1 MSLGALKRYGGFVG
15 RVCGAACLGGVLAA
29 AAEYAF
35 GALSGAGAFW
45 GQPRFLYQLIFGAEA
60 LWAAVVGGVVF
71 AAGGTVYY
79 VANVRKGPVRLES
92 PPLLTAVVAV
102 TGAAFFYFLTTCD
115 FPALIAMPTAVTAGI
130 FVLGVAAWF
139 VGAGAVYG
147 ALTELRRRIGA
158 GGALPAYF
166 LRVLALGLLG
176 PFVLAEGWALWRA
189 RVPSPRRPDI
199 YLVVMDAFRADR
211 LSYYDAPRYLA
222 PTLEMFGVDAVVFR
236 EAYTVSSWTKPAVA
250 SAFTATYPGTHG
262 VNASF
267 LPIPKEAATLAEV
280 LRKGG
285 YRTIS
290 VSANPNVTRPAR
302 TVDGF
307 DIADDTSHGPLFNA
321 AGPPVSCMR
330 PFVAFE
336 GLRPL
341 LGPLFIRSLDGLN
354 VTARLKFWTG
364 FAGERPTFYY
374 VHYMEPHI
382 PNWPRPEY
390 AFEYRPYLARV
401 DPSRLARIASGPF
414 FWHEVLKDPTFVP
427 EFDANELALARALY
441 DADIRRMD
449 VVIEA
454 LLEDVI
460 GRSDRGAGA
469 VIVIT
474 ADHGEEFLEHGRW
487 LHGAGLH
494 HEVAR
499 VPLMIKAPG
508 CRPGVVEGPVDLVDL
523 PRTLASF
530 AGLEPPPAWEG
541 LDLTPAIMSGAELP
555 RRKLLLEGI
564 HTILPPSAGEETGA
578 SLKLYGLVD
587 GDYYYLKD
595 ENADVEYLYDRRRD
609 RWQKDNLAADAEFG
623 GVLAEARAATARLR
637 ARAAA
642 KAFRQE
648 EMRLTPATERQLK
661 TLGYLK

>member
-1 MSLGALKRYGGFVG
+1 MGVGALKRYGSFVG

-29 AAEYAF
+29 AGEYVF
-35 GALSGAGAFW
+35 GAVAGGGAFW

-60 LWAAVVGGVVF
+60 LWAAVVSGLVF
-71 AAGGTVYY
+71 AAGASIYY
-79 VANVRKGPVRLES
+79 PAAVRRGPVRLDS
-92 PPLLTAVVAV
+92 PPLLAAVVALI
-102 TGAAFFYFLTTCD
+102 GAPFFYFLTTCD
-115 FPALIAMPTAVTAGI
+115 FAAFCGKPAVVAVGV

-139 VGAGAVYG
+139 IAAAAVYG
-147 ALTELRRRIGA
+147 VLNKIRRRLGA
-158 GGALPAYF
+158 GGALPANF
-166 LRVLALGLLG
+166 LRVLTLGLLT
-176 PFVLAEGWALWRA
+176 PFVVAEGWAIWQA
-189 RVPSPRRPDI
+189 RKPPPRRPDI

-222 PTLEMFGVDAVVFR
+222 PTLEMFGVEAVVFK

-250 SAFTATYPGTHG
+250 STFTATYPGTHG
-262 VNASF
+262 VNAGF
-267 LPIPKEAATLAEV
+267 LPLPEEAVTLAEV
-280 LRKGG
+280 LREGG

-307 DIADDTSHGPLFNA
+307 DIADDSSHGPLFNA

-341 LGPLFIRSLDGLN
+341 LGPLFIRSIDGLN
-354 VTARLKFWTG
+354 VNARLEFWTR
-364 FAGERPTFYY
+364 FAGERPAFYY

-382 PNWPRPEY
+382 PNLPRPEY
-390 AFEYRPYLARV
+390 AFEYQPYLARV
-401 DPSRLARIASGPF
+401 DPARLMRIASGPF
-414 FWHEVLKDPTFVP
+414 FWHEVLKDPAFVP
-427 EFDANELALARALY
+427 EFDANEVALARALY

-449 VVIEA
+449 VVIEG
-454 LLEDVI
+454 LLENVVA
-460 GRSDRGAGA
+460 RSGPDAEA
-469 VIVIT
+469 IIVIT

-499 VPLMIKAPG
+499 VPLIIKAPG
-508 CRPGVVEGPVDLVDL
+508 CEPGVVEGPVNLVDI

-530 AGLEPPPAWEG
+530 AGLEPPREWEG
-541 LDLTPAIMSGAELP
+541 LDLTPYIMSRAELP

-564 HTILPPSAGEETGA
+564 HTILVPSAGEETRS
-578 SLKLYGLVD
+578 SLELYGLVD

-595 ENADVEYLYDRRRD
+595 ENADAEYLYDRRRD
-609 RWQKDNLAADAEFG
+609 RWEEDNLAAGGEAGDA
-623 GVLAEARAATARLR
+623 LAASRATTARLK
-637 ARAAA
+637 AQAAE
-642 KAFRQE
+642 KAFRQKE
-648 EMRLTPATERQLK
+648 IRLPPESERQLR